1 LAQKGGATWSHILIA
16 PTQDAICTT
25 RVGMGAADL
34 VLGCDPI
41 VTLLPETM
49 QRIRAGRSH
58 VALNAHGA
66 PTAAFVSDTEWKN
79 PAAECRDVLIRTL
92 GADDCGVL
100 DADSIATHQLGDSL
114 FTNPVMLGFAW
125 QKGWIPLQQ
134 ASIFRAMELNAV
146 AVEAN
151 KAAFIW
157 GRRAALG
164 LVDAA
169 DNPPLQAVP
178 QPLGLEERIAF
189 LTAYQNAKYAAEYA
203 DFIQTVRVV
212 DGDGDL
218 TQAVIQNLFHLMAYK
233 DEYEVARLHT
243 DSAFLE
249 SLKTQFEGDFTLNY
263 HLAPPLF
270 AKRDNQGRLQKRRYG
285 SWMQTAFRL
294 LAGLRGLRG
303 TVFDMFGYTAE
314 RSEERALIH
323 EYRAAIQALLPHFA
337 QSTVLQRD
345 TMLTFARLP
354 MQIRGYGHVKARNL
368 AAVRQQWKRLTDT
381 LRSLWC

>member
-1 LAQKGGATWSHILIA
+1 
-16 PTQDAICTT
+16 
-25 RVGMGAADL
+25 
-34 VLGCDPI
+34 
-41 VTLLPETM
+41 
-49 QRIRAGRSH
+49 
-58 VALNAHGA
+58 
-66 PTAAFVSDTEWKN
+66 
-79 PAAECRDVLIRTL
+79 
-92 GADDCGVL
+92 
-100 DADSIATHQLGDSL
+100 
-114 FTNPVMLGFAW
+114 FAW

-189 LTAYQNAKYAAEYA
+189 LTAYQNAKYADEYA

-218 TQAVIQNLFHLMAYK
+218 TKAVIQNLFHLMAYK
-233 DEYEVARLHT
+233 DEYEVARLHS

-285 SWMQTAFRL
+285 AWMQTVFRL

-303 TVFDMFGYTAE
+303 TVFDVLGYTAE
-314 RSEERALIH
+314 RREERALIH

-337 QSTVLQRD
+337 QSTALQRD
-345 TMLTFARLP
+345 TMLTLARLP

-368 AAVRQQWKRLTDT
+368 AAVRPQWRALQA
-381 LRSLWC
+381 LLPH